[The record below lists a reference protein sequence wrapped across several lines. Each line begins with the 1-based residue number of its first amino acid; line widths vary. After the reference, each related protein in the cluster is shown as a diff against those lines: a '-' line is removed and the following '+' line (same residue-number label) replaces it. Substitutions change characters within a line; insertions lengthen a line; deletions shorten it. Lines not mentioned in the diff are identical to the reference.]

1 MTNDSLP
8 RMIAATSLLLSPK
21 QIAVFNSG
29 HHYSGSLFCS
39 IPLGFV
45 SNLGFGG
52 ERALSTVGGP
62 RMMGY
67 LRRIGGG
74 WFKGGN
80 GKALKIEADGGG
92 EDVFYAAAA
101 KARDPPDH
109 IVIMING
116 IVGSSADWKYAA
128 EQFVK
133 KLPDKVIVHRSECN
147 YSKLTFDGVDLMG
160 ERLAKEVL
168 AVVKHKPELRKIS
181 FVAHSLGGLVARYA
195 IARLYENLPK
205 LGLSS
210 LSVNSL
216 SQEHMNS
223 VQCPEQLY
231 EARIAGLEPTN
242 FITFATPHLGSRGN
256 KQLPFL
262 CGLHFLERRASQTAH
277 LIVGR
282 TGKHLFLTDNDGGK
296 PPLLLQMVNDS
307 DDLRFIS
314 ALRAFKRRV
323 AYANANYDHMVGWRT
338 SSIRRQQELPKP
350 NLLVTNQKYP
360 HIVYVEQETM
370 SNCRNKEST
379 AIRDQT
385 TDLEEE
391 MIKGLTQVPWERV
404 DVSFHK
410 SRQRYIAHSTI
421 QVKTYWL
428 NSDGA
433 DVVFHMIDNF
443 LL

>member
-1 MTNDSLP
+1 
-8 RMIAATSLLLSPK
+8 MIPSTSIFPPPK
-21 QIAVFNSG
+21 GISVFNPTCL
-29 HHYSGSLFCS
+29 YSAGGGGGLFCS
-39 IPLGFV
+39 VPLGRGLKLSFRAAAV
-45 SNLGFGG
+45 RMEVMKRMSGG
-52 ERALSTVGGP
+52 C
-62 RMMGY
+62 
-67 LRRIGGG
+67 
-74 WFKGGN
+74 FKGGN
-80 GKALKIEADGGG
+80 GKTLKVEVDSGG
-92 EDVFYAAAA
+92 EDVFDAATVDSAV
-101 KARDPPDH
+101 PPNH
-109 IVIMING
+109 LVIMVNG

-133 KLPDKVIVHRSECN
+133 KFPDKVIVHRSECN

-160 ERLAKEVL
+160 ERLAQEVL
-168 AVVKHKPELRKIS
+168 AVVKHKPEMQKIS

-195 IARLYENLPK
+195 IARLYETLPK

-210 LSVNSL
+210 VSGDFLS
-216 SQEHMNS
+216 EKHMKR
-223 VQCPEQLY
+223 VECTEQPC
-231 EARIAGLEPTN
+231 EARIAGLQPMN

-262 CGLHFLERRASQTAH
+262 CGLPFLERRASQTAH

-307 DDLRFIS
+307 DDLKFIS

-338 SSIRRQQELPKP
+338 SSIRRQHELPKP
-350 NLLVTNQKYP
+350 NLLVTDQKYP
-360 HIVYVEQETM
+360 HIAYVELETM
-370 SNCRNKEST
+370 EEGYNT
-379 AIRDQT
+379 APTVTREQT

-391 MIKGLTQVPWERV
+391 MIKGLTQVPWERI